1 MRKRSRLVIQNM
13 ASGLTGMIADGG
25 NPWVHHER
33 NRGGRRGV
41 SCQQIWRWMAY
52 ALRTSMESTGVPRR
66 IHEEYGTYRVS
77 GNGADGKDDRG
88 NYGTEVN
95 EREGWHEGRQEARKQ

>member
-1 MRKRSRLVIQNM
+1 
-13 ASGLTGMIADGG
+13 
-25 NPWVHHER
+25 
-33 NRGGRRGV
+33 
-41 SCQQIWRWMAY
+41 
-52 ALRTSMESTGVPRR
+52 MESTGVPGGY
-66 IHEEYGTYRVS
+66 HEEYGTYRVS